1 MVRKEGKHEQ
11 TVFNC
16 RGYRKNHGV
25 FCHSYK
31 IIKQLNGELTKKGY
45 ITRTGRIPRKY
56 FYERTGLDPEEAT

>member
-1 MVRKEGKHEQ
+1 MSKQFLTAEDIAKIMGYSVR
-11 TVFNC
+11 
-16 RGYRKNHGV
+16 
-25 FCHSYK
+25 HSYK